1 MRKLKVAIIDDELH
15 AVETLSYDLNEN
27 HSGDMDIVFKSTKP
41 LEGIKLLNA
50 AKPDLLFLDVDM
62 PGISGLDVVEL
73 MDDTNTK
80 VVFTTAHLEYALK
93 AIETIA
99 CGYLLKPVQPDDL
112 KRIIDKV
119 KTEMET
125 RSTDLSVQGKI
136 PVPDMDGIELVPCSD
151 IVYIKSDSNYCI
163 LKLTGKRKIVASK
176 TLKYFEGI
184 LTGNQFLRVHKSYLV
199 NPEHIR
205 KYLKK
210 DGGELMMSNDELIP
224 VSRNH
229 RDEILHFMQMNS

>member
-1 MRKLKVAIIDDELH
+1 MKKLKVAIIDDEVH
-15 AVETLSYDLNEN
+15 AVETLSFDLNEN
-27 HSGDMDIVFKSTKP
+27 HSGEMEIVFKSTKP

-73 MDDTNTK
+73 MEGMNTK

-112 KRIIDKV
+112 QRIIDKV
-119 KTEMET
+119 KTEMEI
-125 RSTDLSVQGKI
+125 RSADLPVQGKI
-136 PVPDMDGIELVPCSD
+136 PVPDMDGIELVACNE
-151 IVYIKSDSNYCI
+151 IIYIKSDGNYCT

-176 TLKYFEGI
+176 TLKYFEGA
-184 LTGNQFLRVHKSYLV
+184 LTGNQFFRVHKSYLV

-210 DGGELMMSNDELIP
+210 DGGELLMSNDEMIP

-229 RDEILHFMQMNS
+229 RDDILQFMQLNS